1 MFKIQVNYENFDGEV
16 VQEEL
21 YFHMSVRDWMKAD
34 KDKESVGGYG
44 KYLDSVLGKLPEDE
58 KELGDL
64 QNATKILGVFEDIVR
79 RSYGVRSED
88 GRKFVKTEETTE
100 DFMDSFAYDA
110 FLDDLLCKEGLAEQ
124 FVNSLVSTMKKK

>member
-34 KDKESVGGYG
+34 KDKESVGGYE

-64 QNATKILGVFEDIVR
+64 RNAVEILGVFEDIVR

-88 GRKFVKTEETTE
+88 GRKFVKTEEVTE

-110 FLDDLLCKEGLAEQ
+110 FLDDLLYKEGLAEK